1 MARFLTTI
9 PNNLGF
15 YNLGTV
21 ESYPTGGA
29 GPTAYGPTTYFGSDP
44 LPARGGDNLSDPI
57 DLGSFDSIFR
67 SVVINNTHG
76 GLTRKVTTFYK
87 IHLTKPRFIQFT
99 QLQSQFA
106 YEEKTNKNTLLSF
119 YRIDRDK
126 RREELPIN
134 DEGYVYDESAID
146 YLDEDGT
153 LAHPDYPTKALT
165 PGDYIFLITN
175 DFRYLKTSYSIG
187 INVSVLDWKYVY
199 QTIDESLKWGLI
211 TEEVDD
217 TLDYGSLFTV

>member
-165 PGDYIFLITN
+165 PGEYIFLITN

-217 TLDYGSLFTV
+217 TLDFGSLVTV

>member
-44 LPARGGDNLSDPI
+44 LPARHGDNLNDPI
-57 DLGSFDSIFR
+57 DLGSFNSIFR
-67 SVVINNTHG
+67 TVVINNTHG
-76 GLTRKVTTFYK
+76 GLTRKVTTFFK
-87 IHLTKPRFIQFT
+87 IKLTQPRFIQFT

-153 LAHPDYPTKALT
+153 LARPDYPAKALS

-187 INVSVLDWKYVY
+187 INVSVLDWRYVY
-199 QTIDESLKWGLI
+199 ETVDESLKWGSI
-211 TEEVDD
+211 TTTADE
-217 TLDYGSLFTV
+217 TLDFGSLLTV

>member
-57 DLGSFDSIFR
+57 DLGSFNSIFR
-67 SVVINNTHG
+67 SVEINNTHG
-76 GLTRKVTTFYK
+76 GLTRKVTTFYR
-87 IHLTKPRFIQFT
+87 IHLTKSRFIQFT

-134 DEGYVYDESAID
+134 DQGYVYDESAVD

-153 LAHPDYPTKALT
+153 QAIPDYPTKKLS
-165 PGDYIFLITN
+165 PGEYIFLITN
-175 DFRYLKTSYSIG
+175 DFRYLKTTYSIG
-187 INVSVLDWKYVY
+187 INVSSLDWRYVY
-199 QTIDESLKWGLI
+199 ESVDESLDFKLI
-211 TEEVDD
+211 TEAAED
-217 TLDYGSLFTV
+217 TLDFGSLLTV

>member
-217 TLDYGSLFTV
+217 TLDFGSLVTV

>member
-57 DLGSFDSIFR
+57 DLGSFNSIFR
-67 SVVINNTHG
+67 SIEINNTHG
-76 GLTRKVTTFYK
+76 GLTRKVTTFYR
-87 IHLTKPRFIQFT
+87 IHLTKSRFIQFT

-134 DEGYVYDESAID
+134 DQGYVYDESAVD

-153 LAHPDYPTKALT
+153 QAIPDYPTKKLS
-165 PGDYIFLITN
+165 PGEYIFLITN
-175 DFRYLKTSYSIG
+175 DFRYLKTTYSIG
-187 INVSVLDWKYVY
+187 INVSVLDWGKVKE
-199 QTIDESLKWGLI
+199 TV
-211 TEEVDD
+211 EEALDFKSVTGVVDD
-217 TLDYGSLFTV
+217 TLDFGSLLTV

>member
-87 IHLTKPRFIQFT
+87 IHLTRPRFIQFT

-217 TLDYGSLFTV
+217 TLDFGSLVTV

>member
-9 PNNLGF
+9 PGNLGF

-44 LPARGGDNLSDPI
+44 LPARQGDNLNDPI
-57 DLGSFDSIFR
+57 NLGSFNSIFR
-67 SVVINNTHG
+67 TIVINNTHG
-76 GLTRKVTTFYK
+76 GLTRKVTTFFK
-87 IHLTKPRFIQFT
+87 ITLTRPRFIQFT

-119 YRIDRDK
+119 YRIDQDK

-134 DEGYVYDESAID
+134 DQGYVYDESAVD

-153 LAHPDYPTKALT
+153 LAQPDYPTKALN
-165 PGDYIFLITN
+165 PGNYIFLITN

-187 INVSVLDWKYVY
+187 INVSVLDWRYVY
-199 QTIDESLKWGLI
+199 ETVDEALKWGLI
-211 TEEVDD
+211 TETADE
-217 TLDYGSLFTV
+217 TLDFGSLLTV

>member
-1 MARFLTTI
+1 MARFLATV

-29 GPTAYGPTTYFGSDP
+29 GPVAYGPTTYFGSDP
-44 LPARGGDNLSDPI
+44 LPARGGDNLNDPI

-67 SVVINNTHG
+67 TVVINNTHG
-76 GLTRKVTTFYK
+76 GLTRKVTTFYTIK
-87 IHLTKPRFIQFT
+87 LLKPRFIQFT

-119 YRIDRDK
+119 YRMYEDG

-134 DEGYVYDESAID
+134 DEGYVYDESAVD
-146 YLDEDGT
+146 YLEDEGT
-153 LAHPDYPTKALT
+153 LAIPDYPTLQLS
-165 PGDYIFLITN
+165 PGNYLFLITN
-175 DFRYLKTSYSIG
+175 DFRYLKTTYSIG
-187 INVSVLDWKYVY
+187 INVSVLDWRYI
-199 QTIDESLKWGLI
+199 TESVEEALNFKLI
-211 TEEVDD
+211 TETVDD
-217 TLDYGSLFTV
+217 TLDFGSLLTV

>member
-187 INVSVLDWKYVY
+187 INVSVLDWRYVY
-199 QTIDESLKWGLI
+199 ETIDESLKWGLV

-217 TLDYGSLFTV
+217 TLDFGSLITV

>member
-9 PNNLGF
+9 PGNLGF

-44 LPARGGDNLSDPI
+44 LPARHGDNLNDPI
-57 DLGSFDSIFR
+57 NLGSFNSIFR
-67 SVVINNTHG
+67 TIVINNTHG
-76 GLTRKVTTFYK
+76 GLTRKVTTFFK
-87 IHLTKPRFIQFT
+87 ITLTRPRFIQFT

-119 YRIDRDK
+119 YRIDQDK

-134 DEGYVYDESAID
+134 DQGYVYDESAVD

-153 LAHPDYPTKALT
+153 LAHPDYPTKALN
-165 PGDYIFLITN
+165 PGNYIFLITN

-187 INVSVLDWKYVY
+187 INVSVLDWRYVY
-199 QTIDESLKWGLI
+199 ETVDEALKWGLV
-211 TEEVDD
+211 TETADE
-217 TLDYGSLFTV
+217 TLDFGSLLTV

>member
-9 PNNLGF
+9 PGNLGF

-44 LPARGGDNLSDPI
+44 LPARHGDNLNDPI
-57 DLGSFDSIFR
+57 NLGSFNSIFR
-67 SVVINNTHG
+67 TIVINNTHG
-76 GLTRKVTTFYK
+76 GLTRKVTTFFK
-87 IHLTKPRFIQFT
+87 ITLTRPRFIQFT

-119 YRIDRDK
+119 YRIDQDK

-134 DEGYVYDESAID
+134 DQGYVYDESAVD

-153 LAHPDYPTKALT
+153 LAQPDYPTKALK
-165 PGDYIFLITN
+165 PGNYIFLITN

-187 INVSVLDWKYVY
+187 INVSVLDWRYVY
-199 QTIDESLKWGLI
+199 ETVDEALKWGLI
-211 TEEVDD
+211 TETADE
-217 TLDYGSLFTV
+217 TLDFGSLLTV

>member
-9 PNNLGF
+9 PGNLGF

-44 LPARGGDNLSDPI
+44 LPARHGDNLNDPI
-57 DLGSFDSIFR
+57 NLGSFNSIFR
-67 SVVINNTHG
+67 TIVINNTHG
-76 GLTRKVTTFYK
+76 GLTRKVTTFFK
-87 IHLTKPRFIQFT
+87 ITLTRPRFIQFT

-119 YRIDRDK
+119 YRIDQDK

-134 DEGYVYDESAID
+134 DQGYVYDESAVD

-153 LAHPDYPTKALT
+153 LAQPDYPTKALK
-165 PGDYIFLITN
+165 PGNYIFLITN

-187 INVSVLDWKYVY
+187 INVSVLDWRYVY
-199 QTIDESLKWGLI
+199 ETVDEALKWGRI
-211 TEEVDD
+211 TETADE
-217 TLDYGSLFTV
+217 TLDFGSLLTV

>member
-57 DLGSFDSIFR
+57 DLGSFNSIFR
-67 SVVINNTHG
+67 TVEITDTHG
-76 GLTRKVTTFYK
+76 GLTRKVTTFYR

-106 YEEKTNKNTLLSF
+106 YEEKTNKNTLISF
-119 YRIDRDK
+119 YRIDADK

-134 DEGYVYDESAID
+134 DQGYVYDESAVD
-146 YLDEDGT
+146 YLDDDGT
-153 LAHPDYPTKALT
+153 QSIPDYPTKRLN
-165 PGDYIFLITN
+165 PGEYIFLITN
-175 DFRYLKTSYSIG
+175 DFRYLKTTYSIG
-187 INVSVLDWKYVY
+187 INVSVLDWGKIRESV
-199 QTIDESLKWGLI
+199 DESLDFKLI
-211 TEEVDD
+211 TEPVED
-217 TLDYGSLFTV
+217 TLDFGSLLVV

>member
-9 PNNLGF
+9 PGNLGF

-44 LPARGGDNLSDPI
+44 LPARHGDNLNDPI
-57 DLGSFDSIFR
+57 DLGSFNSIFR
-67 SVVINNTHG
+67 TIVINNTHG
-76 GLTRKVTTFYK
+76 GLTRKVTTFFK
-87 IHLTKPRFIQFT
+87 IKLTRPRFIQFT

-119 YRIDRDK
+119 YRIDQDK

-134 DEGYVYDESAID
+134 DQGYVYDESAVD

-153 LAHPDYPTKALT
+153 LAEPDYPTRALS
-165 PGDYIFLITN
+165 PGNYIFLITN

-187 INVSVLDWKYVY
+187 INVSVLDWRYVY
-199 QTIDESLKWGLI
+199 ETVDEALKWGLI
-211 TEEVDD
+211 TETADE
-217 TLDYGSLFTV
+217 TLDFGSLLVV

>member
-15 YNLGTV
+15 YNLGKV
-21 ESYPTGGA
+21 EAYPTGGA

-44 LPARGGDNLSDPI
+44 LPARHGDNLYDPI
-57 DLGSFDSIFR
+57 DLGSFDDIFR
-67 SVVINNTHG
+67 TVVINNTHG

-87 IHLTKPRFIQFT
+87 IHLTKPRFVQFT

-165 PGDYIFLITN
+165 PGEYIFLITN

-217 TLDYGSLFTV
+217 TLDFGSLVTV

>member
-9 PNNLGF
+9 PGNLGF

-44 LPARGGDNLSDPI
+44 LPARHGDNLNDPI
-57 DLGSFDSIFR
+57 NLGSFNSIFR
-67 SVVINNTHG
+67 TIVINNTHG
-76 GLTRKVTTFYK
+76 GLTRKVTTFFK
-87 IHLTKPRFIQFT
+87 ITLTRPRFIQFT

-119 YRIDRDK
+119 YRIDQDK

-134 DEGYVYDESAID
+134 DQGYVYDESAVD

-153 LAHPDYPTKALT
+153 LAQPDYPTKALK
-165 PGDYIFLITN
+165 PGNYIFLITN

-187 INVSVLDWKYVY
+187 INVSVLDWRYVY
-199 QTIDESLKWGLI
+199 ETVDEALKWGLI
-211 TEEVDD
+211 TETADE
-217 TLDYGSLFTV
+217 TLDFGSILTV

>member
-9 PNNLGF
+9 PGNLGF

-44 LPARGGDNLSDPI
+44 LPARHGDNLNDPI
-57 DLGSFDSIFR
+57 NLGSFNSIFR
-67 SVVINNTHG
+67 TIVINNTHG
-76 GLTRKVTTFYK
+76 GLTRKVTTFFK
-87 IHLTKPRFIQFT
+87 ITLTRPRFIQFT

-119 YRIDRDK
+119 YRIDQDK

-134 DEGYVYDESAID
+134 DQGYVYDESAVD

-153 LAHPDYPTKALT
+153 LAQPDYPTKALK
-165 PGDYIFLITN
+165 PGNYIFLITN

-187 INVSVLDWKYVY
+187 INVSVLDWRYVY
-199 QTIDESLKWGLI
+199 ETVDEALKWGLV
-211 TEEVDD
+211 TETADE
-217 TLDYGSLFTV
+217 TLDFGSLLTV

>member
-1 MARFLTTI
+1 MARFLTTV

-15 YNLGTV
+15 VNLGNV
-21 ESYPTGGA
+21 EAYPTGGS

-44 LPARGGDNLSDPI
+44 RPAVDGDNINNAL
-57 DLGSFDSIFR
+57 DLGDMSPLFR
-67 SVVINNTHG
+67 EVPISGTHG
-76 GLTRKVTTFYK
+76 GLTRKVTTFYR
-87 IHLTKPRFIQFT
+87 IHLTKSRFIQFT

-134 DEGYVYDESAID
+134 DQGYVYDESAVD

-153 LAHPDYPTKALT
+153 QAIPDYPTKKLS
-165 PGDYIFLITN
+165 PGEYIFLITN
-175 DFRYLKTSYSIG
+175 DFRYLKTTYSIG
-187 INVSVLDWKYVY
+187 INVSVLDWGKVNE
-199 QTIDESLKWGLI
+199 TVEEALDFKSV
-211 TEEVDD
+211 TEVADD
-217 TLDYGSLFTV
+217 TLDFGSLLTV

>member
-44 LPARGGDNLSDPI
+44 LPARHGDNLNDPI
-57 DLGSFDSIFR
+57 DLGSFNSIFR
-67 SVVINNTHG
+67 TVVINNTHG
-76 GLTRKVTTFYK
+76 GLTRKVTTFFK
-87 IHLTKPRFIQFT
+87 IKLTQPRFIQFT

-134 DEGYVYDESAID
+134 DEGYVYDESAVD

-153 LAHPDYPTKALT
+153 FAKPDYPSKALS
-165 PGDYIFLITN
+165 PGNYIFLITN
-175 DFRYLKTSYSIG
+175 DFRYLKTTYSIG
-187 INVSVLDWKYVY
+187 INVSVLDWGYDDAPVADSLNWDLIT
-199 QTIDESLKWGLI
+199 QTAKESL
-211 TEEVDD
+211 DF
-217 TLDYGSLFTV
+217 GSLLTV